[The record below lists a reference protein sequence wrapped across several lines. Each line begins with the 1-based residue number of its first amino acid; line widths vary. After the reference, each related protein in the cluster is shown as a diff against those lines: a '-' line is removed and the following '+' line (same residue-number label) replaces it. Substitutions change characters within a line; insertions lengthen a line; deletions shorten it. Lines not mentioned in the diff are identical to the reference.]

1 MIWCLFEEPADA
13 VAAARKVKEEF
24 PGVGLEVFSPYHLH
38 DLDHLLD
45 TRDSRVSLAATAG
58 GLFGGGC
65 CYGLQYLTA
74 VHLYPFEVSGTPPHA
89 WPSFLPVTF
98 EMTVLGAALS
108 AFFSVLIFCGLPR
121 FHHPVFGLPEYSR
134 TTLDRF
140 ALLIDARDND
150 ESVLRGFLSKGS
162 IYAV

>member
-1 MIWCLFEEPADA
+1 MIWCLFEEPGQA
-13 VAAARKVKEEF
+13 VAAARKVKENF

-38 DLDHLLD
+38 DLDELLE
-45 TRDSRVSLAATAG
+45 TRDSRVSLAAALG
-58 GLFGGGC
+58 GLLGGGGC
-65 CYGLQYLTA
+65 YALQYLTA
-74 VHLYPFEVSGTPPHA
+74 VKLYPFEVSGTPLHS

-108 AFFSVLIFCGLPR
+108 AFFSVVIFCGLPR

-140 ALLIDARDND
+140 ALLIDAREHDD
-150 ESVLRGFLSKGS
+150 SAIRSYLSQGS